1 MDRLSNHVSF
11 GNRVYEIPGK
21 LFQVPTAYVWIFT
34 ARLVTGQGLPYMAKE
49 WATGAGAL
57 FVVTTLARTLS
68 VGKRWRSLI
77 PGGIAVAVGE
87 YFLFNSH
94 MVGEKTS
101 SNSHIQAC
109 TTCPHLLWLE
119 PLEEFSAGTG

>member
-1 MDRLSNHVSF
+1 MWCAVQCFCVSYLHGVSAPDKSNFLKSRLNSDDSF

-49 WATGAGAL
+49 WATGAGLL
-57 FVVTTLARTLS
+57 FAVTTLARTLS
-68 VGKRWRSLI
+68 AGKRWRSLI

-87 YFLFNSH
+87 YLSILMRCDVRENLF
-94 MVGEKTS
+94 
-101 SNSHIQAC
+101 
-109 TTCPHLLWLE
+109 
-119 PLEEFSAGTG
+119 